1 MLCWGGLSVSVLR
14 DYLSRMAQMRD
25 EMCDLDRDR
34 NRVSQFVQHM
44 NLTLKAYKELYNEY
58 VNKAQQ
64 RSITY
69 YLSRVPPPPPPPA
82 VEMDADIPDEELDA
96 ILEDDDD
103 VTSTFSGFDDV
114 QGDDDESSDSPST
127 PQ

>member
-1 MLCWGGLSVSVLR
+1 
-14 DYLSRMAQMRD
+14 MAQMKD
-25 EMCDLDRDR
+25 VMCDMDRDR

-44 NLTLKAYKELYNEY
+44 NLTLKAYKELYNDH

-69 YLSRVPPPPPPPA
+69 FLSRVPPPPPPPA
-82 VEMDADIPDEELDA
+82 VEMDVDIPDDELDA

>member
-25 EMCDLDRDR
+25 EMCDLDCDR

-44 NLTLKAYKELYNEY
+44 NLTVKAYKELYNEY

-69 YLSRVPPPPPPPA
+69 YLSRVPPPPPA
-82 VEMDADIPDEELDA
+82 VEMDADIPDDELDA
-96 ILEDDDD
+96 TLEDDDNI
-103 VTSTFSGFDDV
+103 TSTFSGFEDV

-127 PQ
+127 LQ